1 MGRACIVM
9 QQGREECARSHARL
23 CTALLCHSLLTLN
36 STLGSPKVGGK
47 GHSEVAIPT
56 VQLQE
61 VTLAASG
68 CLHCPLQHVSA
79 HRPVRLRERSLQL
92 PAWRSSMRSMDQL
105 ACCLMSTMP
114 LSAAEQL
121 RHLR

>member
-1 MGRACIVM
+1 MRQESCQASHCI
-9 QQGREECARSHARL
+9 
-23 CTALLCHSLLTLN
+23 ALPHLLTLN

-47 GHSEVAIPT
+47 GHSEVAVPT

-92 PAWRSSMRSMDQL
+92 PAWRS
-105 ACCLMSTMP
+105 P
-114 LSAAEQL
+114 
-121 RHLR
+121 